1 MVKGLWCWPAL
12 AWLAVAEPIAAAT
25 SSWQFT
31 PTGWNPADFIL
42 VKSPRWDYLGQW
54 VQKADHLENAVPAG
68 ATREELEGKRAPE
81 TYTSMVQRQPVTG
94 NVRLATTLAFTW
106 RMAPLMVLAPELGRD
121 AAGRPEYRE
130 HFEVCVFN
138 EGVNVWHHTYADGRP
153 SWHLAA
159 YGRFPLQADTRYRL
173 EVERKGQRLT
183 IRIDG
188 HEFGYQ
194 EDSLPPSLYVGL
206 TGCEGLNRFYDFS
219 VSTP

>member
-1 MVKGLWCWPAL
+1 MVKGLWCWPAM
-12 AWLAVAEPIAAAT
+12 AWLAVAEPVAAAT
-25 SSWQFT
+25 TSWQFT

-42 VKSPRWDYLGQW
+42 VKSPRWAHLGQW
-54 VQKADHLENAVPAG
+54 VQQADHLANAVPAG
-68 ATREELEGKRAPE
+68 ATGEEMEGKRAPE
-81 TYTSMVQRQPVTG
+81 TYTSMVWRQKVTG

-106 RMAPLMVLAPELGRD
+106 RMAPLLVLAPELGRD

-138 EGVNVWHHTYADGRP
+138 EGVNVWHHRYADGRP

-159 YGRFPLQADTRYRL
+159 YSRFPLKADTRYRL
-173 EVERKGQRLT
+173 EVELKGQRL
-183 IRIDG
+183 IVRIDG

-194 EDSLPPSLYVGL
+194 DESLPTSRYVGL

-219 VSTP
+219 VTTP